1 MFCFKIVAVL
11 GMHFCDPNQLIAT
24 KQRNKLAAAN
34 KALCYLTRGSTF
46 KEDQHTQASLTC
58 VCLSLRLFVRTV
70 WLEDCAQEEQRE
82 SEEEDAEAAIAE
94 HEKDRSGLEGAR
106 RRRRKFGG

>member
-1 MFCFKIVAVL
+1 MLVHCVSTA
-11 GMHFCDPNQLIAT
+11 G
-24 KQRNKLAAAN
+24 QRSFA
-34 KALCYLTRGSTF
+34 GP
-46 KEDQHTQASLTC
+46 
-58 VCLSLRLFVRTV
+58 RLFVRTV

>member
-1 MFCFKIVAVL
+1 M
-11 GMHFCDPNQLIAT
+11 
-24 KQRNKLAAAN
+24 
-34 KALCYLTRGSTF
+34 
-46 KEDQHTQASLTC
+46 
-58 VCLSLRLFVRTV
+58 RTV

-106 RRRRKFGG
+106 RRRRKFGGASAVSLITVGASWPQAVPRPT

>member
-1 MFCFKIVAVL
+1 MLDLPHARI
-11 GMHFCDPNQLIAT
+11 I
-24 KQRNKLAAAN
+24 QRGPAYTGFL
-34 KALCYLTRGSTF
+34 
-46 KEDQHTQASLTC
+46 D
-58 VCLSLRLFVRTV
+58 CLSLRLFVRTV

>member
-1 MFCFKIVAVL
+1 MLDLPHARIVQRGPAHTGFTVTR
-11 GMHFCDPNQLIAT
+11 LI
-24 KQRNKLAAAN
+24 KL
-34 KALCYLTRGSTF
+34 
-46 KEDQHTQASLTC
+46 EE
-58 VCLSLRLFVRTV
+58 LRLIK
-70 WLEDCAQEEQRE
+70 LENCLARRRSRMKEQQRK